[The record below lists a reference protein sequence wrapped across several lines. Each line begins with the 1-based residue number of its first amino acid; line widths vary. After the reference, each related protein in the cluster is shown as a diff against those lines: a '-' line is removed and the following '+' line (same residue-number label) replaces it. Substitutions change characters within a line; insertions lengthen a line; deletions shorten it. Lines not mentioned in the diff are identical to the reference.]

1 MTEFFFCLMFH
12 HQQNN
17 LEKNKLM
24 RKKDSQREENITF
37 PHCTSHYCF
46 EFTQNI
52 LGILVLNIHTL
63 SSLHTLSNVRKTRNL
78 HKQYQS
84 SFWLIYCIRRNDLDS
99 WIISSVTQWT
109 ESFDDSF
116 LVKSLPCLWDVNW
129 TSWFLKSLCIVPNCL
144 SQTEYM

>member
-1 MTEFFFCLMFH
+1 MSPVGPQENISIDIEGSILRDYKPHNTKVHLMLLLKGNSPVTNDRVLVLPMFH

-24 RKKDSQREENITF
+24 RKKDSQRADNITF

-46 EFTQNI
+46 EFKQNI

-99 WIISSVTQWT
+99 
-109 ESFDDSF
+109 
-116 LVKSLPCLWDVNW
+116 
-129 TSWFLKSLCIVPNCL
+129 
-144 SQTEYM
+144 